1 MVTNTWCTETSSAW
15 LRSISTWF
23 EWEGLFLLLI
33 FFVWIDSFYFS
44 RILALPCLYIIFEEL
59 TRTLLCRLKL
69 KVRPKSV
76 RVHKKDERREARRE
90 EKAEYAAR
98 LSQTIENQL
107 LTRLKSVRLHIFFVP
122 YLNYVIFGRNIF
134 TRYFSSMLFVTNPSK
149 CWT

>member
-1 MVTNTWCTETSSAW
+1 M
-15 LRSISTWF
+15 
-23 EWEGLFLLLI
+23 
-33 FFVWIDSFYFS
+33 
-44 RILALPCLYIIFEEL
+44 PCLYIIFEEL

-149 CWT
+149 C